1 MLGALKDDERPI
13 RIFLTRWRWAC
24 GESRPRLDSSVEA
37 RTSSSS
43 WQLDPIRSTLYYL
56 PSRVA
61 FNALAAAV
69 RVAPAACAHAA
80 CARVP
85 QLSERVPGR
94 VGRRVG
100 HYVGRRSGRIG
111 AQGTP
116 TRAAVAAH
124 HGAVVASAAH
134 CERVAGECAARGA
147 VRDGVV
153 RKGSAVGKGS
163 AVRCGAVGKGS
174 ADGAMGGRR
183 LGLGRRPG
191 QCWRRGRLL
200 RRRLVCG
207 GGGTGRRRPG
217 RLLFLLLLGGLR
229 GTRVVLSASLGT

>member
-1 MLGALKDDERPI
+1 MRRRSPKPRDGRMLLGALKDDESPI

-24 GESRPRLDSSVEA
+24 GVWGEPTATRLERRGSNEQLATRPYTQYTVLR
-37 RTSSSS
+37 
-43 WQLDPIRSTLYYL
+43 YL

-134 CERVAGECAARGA
+134 CERVSGECAARGA

-191 QCWRRGRLL
+191 QC
-200 RRRLVCG
+200 
-207 GGGTGRRRPG
+207 
-217 RLLFLLLLGGLR
+217 
-229 GTRVVLSASLGT
+229 